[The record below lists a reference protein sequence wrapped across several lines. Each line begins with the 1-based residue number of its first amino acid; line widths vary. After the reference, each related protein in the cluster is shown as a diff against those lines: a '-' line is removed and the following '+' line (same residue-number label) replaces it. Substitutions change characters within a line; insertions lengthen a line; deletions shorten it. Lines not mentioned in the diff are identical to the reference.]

1 MREEE
6 RECTVH
12 NYINK
17 TVSNNAHQLQDHL
30 KCVVQLCGVRGEGWR
45 EMREEERECTVHN
58 YINKT
63 ASNNAHQLQDHLK
76 CVV

>member
-1 MREEE
+1 MCSVAVWGE
-6 RECTVH
+6 
-12 NYINK
+12 
-17 TVSNNAHQLQDHL
+17 
-30 KCVVQLCGVRGEGWR
+30 GGEGWR